1 MFQLNRTLSFF
12 FQLKFVNKDKYSCSD
27 DDASASTSSTS
38 SNSIPPRLSPPSR
51 LSSPSPN
58 YRKDD
63 DIVDVDGD
71 DDVDVADGD
80 GDYGNDVAYDSEEER
95 RGFNSLMAN
104 YELVRKEI

>member
-12 FQLKFVNKDKYSCSD
+12 QHKFVNKDKYSCSD
-27 DDASASTSSTS
+27 DDATSSTS
-38 SNSIPPRLSPPSR
+38 STSIPPRLSPPSR

-63 DIVDVDGD
+63 DVVDVDVDGD
-71 DDVDVADGD
+71 DDVADGD
-80 GDYGNDVAYDSEEER
+80 GDDGDNVVYDSEEER
-95 RGFNSLMAN
+95 QGFNSLMAN

>member
-12 FQLKFVNKDKYSCSD
+12 QHKFVNKDKYSCSD

-38 SNSIPPRLSPPSR
+38 STSIPPRLSPPSR

-63 DIVDVDGD
+63 DVVDVDGD
-71 DDVDVADGD
+71 DDVADGD
-80 GDYGNDVAYDSEEER
+80 GGDGDDVVYDSEEE
-95 RGFNSLMAN
+95 
-104 YELVRKEI
+104 